1 MKAVINNMEKVNIKK
16 NLFYNIA
23 YQILIII
30 LPLITTPYVSR
41 VLGVDG
47 VGTYSYTYSIAYYF
61 CLFGMLGISNHGN
74 RSTALVKK
82 DKEKL
87 SETFWNNYIIQ
98 LIASFSSLIVYLLF
112 VFFVFDGNKT
122 IAFIDSIFLLSYMID
137 ISWFFFGLEQFK
149 MTVTRNTI
157 IKISTIIFIFMFVKE
172 STDLWKYTMI
182 LSLGTFL
189 SQLYLWFN
197 LKKYIVFVKPSVGKV
212 KNNIKPILLLFIP
225 VISYSIYKVMDKI
238 MLGSLSEISQVGLY
252 ENAEK
257 AVGIPLG
264 IITAFGTVMMPRIST
279 LVGENDKDKIN
290 KYTNL
295 SFKYFTII
303 VSAMTFGLV
312 GISKVFSP
320 VFFGEEFTNCAPI
333 ISGLS
338 FTLIFLTW
346 ANIIRTQYLI
356 PNKKDKP
363 YIISMICG
371 AVVNFIA
378 NCIFIPQLKA
388 PGALIG
394 TLLAEFIVFFVQFLY
409 VRKEMAV
416 FENIKKN
423 MIYLFFGLIMSIIVY
438 YEGILF
444 GNSIKTLIIQLF
456 SGGAIYLILV
466 ILYMLIKK
474 DKDLKGILNILLKPR
489 RNTNE

>member
-74 RSTALVKK
+74 RSIALVKK

-98 LIASFSSLIVYLLF
+98 LVASFSSLIVYLLF
-112 VFFVFDGNKT
+112 VLFIFDGNKT

-189 SQLYLWFN
+189 SQLYLWFH
-197 LKKYIVFVKPSVGKV
+197 LKKYIVFVKPNIEKV

-320 VFFGEEFTNCAPI
+320 VFFGKEFTNCAPL

-378 NCIFIPQLKA
+378 NCIFIPRLKA

-423 MIYLFFGLIMSIIVY
+423 IIYLLLGLTMSIIVY

-444 GNSIKTLIIQLF
+444 GSSIKTLIIQLF

-474 DKDLKGILNILLKPR
+474 DKDLKSILNILFKTR
-489 RNTNE
+489 RSTNE

>member
-1 MKAVINNMEKVNIKK
+1 MKVVNNVEKTNIKK
-16 NLFYNIA
+16 NFAYNIA

-74 RSTALVKK
+74 RSVALSKS
-82 DKEKL
+82 DKNKL

-98 LIASFSSLIVYLLF
+98 LLASFLSLICYFLF
-112 VFFVFDGNKT
+112 IIFFFDGNKT
-122 IAFIDSIFLLSYMID
+122 IAYIDSIFLLSYMID

-157 IKISTIIFIFMFVKE
+157 IKVSTIIFIFIFVKNPG
-172 STDLWKYTMI
+172 DLWKYTLI

-189 SQLYLWFN
+189 SQLYLWFH
-197 LKKYIVFVKPSVGKV
+197 LRKYITFKKPEIAKI
-212 KNNIKPILLLFIP
+212 KKNIKPILLLFIP

-238 MLGSLSEISQVGLY
+238 MLGNLSEISQVGLY

-257 AVGIPLG
+257 VVGIPLS

-279 LVGENDKDKIN
+279 LVGENNKDQIN
-290 KYTNL
+290 QYTKL

-312 GISKVFSP
+312 GISEVFSP
-320 VFFGEEFTNCAPI
+320 VFFGKEFTKCAPLI
-333 ISGLS
+333 AGLS

-371 AVVNFIA
+371 AIVNFIA
-378 NCIFIPQLKA
+378 NCIFIPILKA

-394 TLLAEFIVFFVQFLY
+394 TILAEFIVFFVQFLY
-409 VRKEMAV
+409 VRKEMVV
-416 FENIKKN
+416 FKHIKN
-423 MIYLFFGLIMSIIVY
+423 NFIYLFFGLIMCIVVY
-438 YEGILF
+438 YEGMVLS
-444 GNSIKTLIIQLF
+444 NSLKTLIIQIV
-456 SGGAIYLILV
+456 SGGLLYIVLV
-466 ILYMLIKK
+466 LFYMYIKK
-474 DKDLKGILNILLKPR
+474 DQDLFNILKSIKKSR
-489 RNTNE
+489 RSTNE